1 MAGSGGTSVHE
12 RHYAIHVGGGGG
24 LICKYHML
32 DKDSYLRVHK
42 PD

>member
-1 MAGSGGTSVHE
+1 MAGIGGTSVHE
-12 RHYAIHVGGGGG
+12 RHYAIHVGGGG